1 MHHLTLPVTAFSQNC
16 SLVWCP
22 TSRRGALVDPGGEP
36 RRLLA
41 AVAEAGVTVERIL
54 LTHGHFDHIGA
65 VREVLAA
72 TGALL
77 LVHAADAD
85 AITSAEGCLAGM
97 FGLDI
102 SAPLPDRVLAEGEV
116 VSAGAVSLRV
126 LHTPG
131 HSPGCMC
138 LVGDGHLFSG
148 DTLLA
153 GSIGRTVFAGGDIAA
168 MRHSIARLAEL
179 PDEVRVHPGH
189 GPETTIGRERRIN
202 PFFPR
207 A

>member
-1 MHHLTLPVTAFSQNC
+1 MRVRRLTLGLLDTNC
-16 SLVWCP
+16 WVVDDDAGGP
-22 TSRRGALVDPGGEP
+22 ALVIDPAGDAP
-36 RRLLA
+36 LILDLLDGT
-41 AVAEAGVTVERIL
+41 AVEVVV

-102 SAPLPDRVLAEGEV
+102 SAPRPDRVLAEGEV

-153 GSIGRTVFAGGDIAA
+153 GSIGRTDFAGGDIAA